1 VKTYRKKSVH
11 YSSTIKQQVIRRIET
26 GELSVSSAAREYGI
40 GGSMTIYRWL
50 DRRDIIMGKE
60 PNQNKPNE
68 EPKSQQ
74 ELAAEVEMLRQLLK
88 QERLRSEAYLTMIK
102 IAEEQFNIPIE
113 KKSGAK
119 RLDK

>member
-1 VKTYRKKSVH
+1 
-11 YSSTIKQQVIRRIET
+11 
-26 GELSVSSAAREYGI
+26 
-40 GGSMTIYRWL
+40 MTIYRWL

-60 PNQNKPNE
+60 TNQNRPDE
-68 EPKSQQ
+68 DQPKSPQ
-74 ELAAEVEMLRQLLK
+74 ELAAEVEMLRQLLA

-119 RLDK
+119 LLDK